1 MMEIL
6 LIEDD
11 TAVVSLVR
19 RGLADP
25 NFNISVALSGTSGLD
40 MALSNVYDLII
51 LDIMLPGM
59 DGLKVC
65 KQIRE
70 HGRQVPVLILSALDQ
85 PEDIVDGFENDADDY
100 LTKPFNMTEL
110 KARVSRF
117 LRKKTD
123 SKEKLQPNTLSLADL
138 HLDLDSKSAKRAG
151 NPIALT
157 ATEFRLLEYLIRNA
171 KRVVSRMDILENVWH
186 MEFNLSTNVVDVYI
200 NYLRNKIDK
209 GFDKKLL
216 HTKVGMGYILKD
228 PDEATN

>member
-11 TAVVSLVR
+11 TALVSLIR

-25 NFNISVALSGTSGLD
+25 SFNISVALSGPSGLE
-40 MALSNVYDLII
+40 MALSNTYDLII

-65 KQIRE
+65 KKIRE

-100 LTKPFNMTEL
+100 LTKPFNMAEL

-123 SKEKLQPNTLSLADL
+123 PVEKEQKNLLSLADL
-138 HLDLDSKSAKRAG
+138 HLDLNGKSASRAG
-151 NPIALT
+151 NSIALT

-171 KRVVSRMDILENVWH
+171 KRVVSRLDILENVWD

-228 PDEATN
+228 PDETAN

>member
-11 TAVVSLVR
+11 TAVVSLIR

-25 NFNISVALSGTSGLD
+25 NFNISVALSGLSGLE
-40 MALSNVYDLII
+40 MALSTTYDLII

-65 KQIRE
+65 KKIRE

-100 LTKPFNMTEL
+100 LTKPFNMSEL
-110 KARVSRF
+110 KARVGRF
-117 LRKKTD
+117 LRKRAD
-123 SKEKLQPNTLSLADL
+123 PIEKEQRNLLSLADL
-138 HLDLDSKSAKRAG
+138 HLDLDSKSAARAG

-171 KRVVSRMDILENVWH
+171 KRVVSRMDILENVWD

-209 GFDKKLL
+209 GFDRKLL

-228 PDEATN
+228 PDETAN